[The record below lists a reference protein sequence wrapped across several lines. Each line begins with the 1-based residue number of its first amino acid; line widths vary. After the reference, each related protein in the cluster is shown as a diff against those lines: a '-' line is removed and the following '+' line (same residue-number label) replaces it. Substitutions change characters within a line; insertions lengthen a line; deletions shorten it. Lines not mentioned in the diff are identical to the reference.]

1 MRVKQDSLTKLTRP
15 LQLLSFGLMLLFL
28 TAGGANA
35 QVWTKGSQLLPLCA
49 QIAPLPPATGTAGQV
64 QVSSGARMA
73 CFGPQSGSGTAVA
86 AARLQSRTASASGS
100 PSGSGSKNSF
110 TGTNMDAATPVEDQ
124 TNGTQSYG
132 QSEVSIAAVGPY
144 VVEAWNDATGFFAAS
159 CSPNFKDQLTGFG
172 FSSDGGATFTDL
184 GGLPNINCATS
195 VFEGDPS
202 VEAFQSGGH
211 TYFYISS
218 LFFDAI
224 EGAEKIEMDACEV
237 VGSSLSCNQTPI
249 VIADPGFGGFDDKD
263 FMSIDAKR
271 GLLYVTY
278 TNFTFTPTSFDQIQL
293 SVCDIGNGALG
304 GTPLQPVCNSTSPSP
319 AYLTLAA
326 APFSSCAEIEGSYP
340 AVDPRTGDIY
350 AAYES
355 NWATNQSF
363 CTVPVQNV
371 LVYVAAN
378 CIALP
383 NPSPCSGATAS
394 TSVNITSMD
403 AAFVP
408 GYSRFPG
415 NDFPRLAV
423 SDPAGTVSMV
433 WNDAGNNPLGDV
445 VLQSFDLAS
454 LTPVQSAPVKLD
466 NDGIAGNLH
475 FLPAVRNADAN
486 GNLNVTWYDRRLN
499 PNTGLTDVYAAL
511 GVNPRTAS
519 TPKSNVRVT
528 NVSSNWL
535 AVSSDINPNFG
546 DYTDNYVEMT
556 PGSGFSA
563 MIYAAW
569 SDGRISDPQPFNA
582 HQGSK

>member
-1 MRVKQDSLTKLTRP
+1 MT
-15 LQLLSFGLMLLFL
+15 
-28 TAGGANA
+28 
-35 QVWTKGSQLLPLCA
+35 
-49 QIAPLPPATGTAGQV
+49 
-64 QVSSGARMA
+64 
-73 CFGPQSGSGTAVA
+73 CFGPQSGTATA
-86 AARLQSRTASASGS
+86 AASARSKLQSGSTSGAG
-100 PSGSGSKNSF
+100 SGSGSKNSF
-110 TGTNMDAATPVEDQ
+110 SGTNIDAANAAEDQ

-132 QSEVSIAAVGPY
+132 QSETSIAAIGPY
-144 VVEAWNDATGFFAAS
+144 VVEAWNDATGFFAPS
-159 CSPNFKDQLTGFG
+159 CSPSFKDQLTGFG

-195 VFEGDPS
+195 VFQGDPS

-224 EGAEKIEMDACEV
+224 EEAEKIEMDACEV

-249 VIADPGFGGFDDKD
+249 VIADPGAFGFDDKD

-278 TNFTFTPTSFDQIQL
+278 TNFTFTATSFNQIQL

-304 GTPLQPVCNSTSPSP
+304 GTPLHPVCNSTSPTP

-326 APFSSCAEIEGSYP
+326 APLSSCAEIEGSYP

-350 AAYES
+350 AAYEF
-355 NWATNQSF
+355 NWASNLSGF
-363 CTVPVQNV
+363 CPLQMQNV

-383 NPSPCSGATAS
+383 LPSPCSGPTAS

-403 AAFVP
+403 GAFVP
-408 GYSRFPG
+408 GYSRFPM

-423 SDPAGTVSMV
+423 SDTAGTVSMV
-433 WNDAGNNPLGDV
+433 WNDASTNTLGNV

-454 LTPVQSAPVKLD
+454 LAPVQSAPVKLD

-475 FLPAVRNADAN
+475 MLPALRNVDAN

-499 PNTGLTDVYAAL
+499 PGTALTDVYGAL
-511 GVNPRTAS
+511 GVNPRTTN
-519 TPKSNVRVT
+519 TPKSNDRVT

-546 DYTDNYVEMT
+546 DYTDNYVVRT

-569 SDGRISDPQPFNA
+569 SDGRINDPQPFNA